1 MRAFFHQGTLYR
13 DDGETMEF
21 YRKVRQGHW
30 EWKPIKGF
38 AARKIRRVL
47 KLRTNIKQVNDDAD

>member
-1 MRAFFHQGTLYR
+1 LSAFIYQGTLYR
-13 DDGETMEF
+13 DDGKTMEF

-47 KLRTNIKQVNDDAD
+47 KLRTNIKQVNE